1 MHQRYTRLI
10 VRTGFDD
17 VMPDTRKYL
26 RFLPRPGKSVSI
38 TVGQPITSK
47 ILPLVEGWRQV
58 AQTSGNPGVGG
69 KWSPS
74 ARRNSFDEGEYA
86 LATIKDAQ
94 AKVDLAALNPERQA
108 RTRGHLGSEE
118 ERVRIKICDL
128 LYNEVQQMGIKVEEQ
143 EGKDKR
149 PWRTAVSI
157 DGKVYT

>member
-1 MHQRYTRLI
+1 
-10 VRTGFDD
+10 
-17 VMPDTRKYL
+17 MPDTRKYV

-38 TVGQPITSK
+38 TVGAPITSK

-58 AQTSGNPGVGG
+58 AQTAGNLGVGG

-86 LATIKDAQ
+86 LTSIKDART
-94 AKVDLAALNPERQA
+94 KVDLAALNPERQA
-108 RTRGHLGSEE
+108 RTRGQIGSEE

-128 LYNEVQQMGIKVEEQ
+128 LYDEVQQMGIKVEEL
-143 EGKDKR
+143 EGKHKR

-157 DGKVYT
+157 DGKVHT